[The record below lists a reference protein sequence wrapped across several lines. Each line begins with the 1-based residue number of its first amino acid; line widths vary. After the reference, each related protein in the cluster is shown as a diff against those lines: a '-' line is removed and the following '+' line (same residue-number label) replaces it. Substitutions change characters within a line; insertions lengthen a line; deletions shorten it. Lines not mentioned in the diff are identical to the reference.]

1 MTLKTYLNL
10 MSLATL
16 FAAISWILV
25 IYYVDP
31 TDFGVMG
38 IGLFYA
44 TLFFTLVGIF
54 TIIGFSLRKHFLN
67 NELLFSLV
75 GLSFRQAVWIAIIII
90 GLLIMQGARILN
102 WWDAALL
109 IISVSLLEAYFL
121 AD

>member
-1 MTLKTYLNL
+1 